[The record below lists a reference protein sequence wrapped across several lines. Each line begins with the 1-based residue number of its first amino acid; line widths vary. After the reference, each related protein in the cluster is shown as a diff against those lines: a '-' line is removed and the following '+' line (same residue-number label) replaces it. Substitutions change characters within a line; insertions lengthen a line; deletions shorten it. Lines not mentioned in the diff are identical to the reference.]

1 MLVIAYLTMIVDHIG
16 ILLGNNIFMRLI
28 GRLSFPLFVMGIVR
42 GLNYTHDRLK
52 YVIRLVIL
60 AFFSQIPYM
69 VFLHTYRLNVIFTF
83 LFSIL
88 ALYIYKYDIWLFFLY
103 LIIVH
108 FVSFD
113 YGLYGILLFMVL
125 SLYDGY
131 LMYFFVIL
139 LNLIYVFFTFDI
151 LQFFSLFSMFLFS
164 IKDIKINRYL
174 KYSIYPLQ
182 FILLEVLRI
191 WIVHKY

>member
-1 MLVIAYLTMIVDHIG
+1 MLVVAYLTMIVDHLG
-16 ILLGNNIFMRLI
+16 ILFNSVSMRLV

-60 AFFSQIPYM
+60 AFVSQIPFM

-103 LIIVH
+103 LILFN
-108 FVSFD
+108 FVNFD
-113 YGLYGILLFMVL
+113 YGIYGILTFMIF

-131 LMYFFVIL
+131 LMYILFIL
-139 LNLIYVFFTFDI
+139 LNVLYAI
-151 LQFFSLFSMFLFS
+151 LTNNYLQLFSVFGLFFLNVR
-164 IKDIKINRYL
+164 DIKLNRLL

-182 FILLEVLRI
+182 FILLEGVKL
-191 WIVHKY
+191 WITHHS